1 MKLIGDDKIEA
12 ALGFLAT
19 ASEEIAAA
27 RAQRLRAE
35 FARKRTRAEL
45 IRKANEATAQAR
57 EAWAESHPDYA
68 RASEEECRAV
78 EQDEFLRDRRNVC
91 DTIIETWRTQEA
103 NQRAGG
109 SFR

>member
-1 MKLIGDDKIEA
+1 MRLISDDKIEA
-12 ALGFLAT
+12 ALNFLAT
-19 ASEEIAAA
+19 SSEEIAAA

-35 FARKRTRAEL
+35 FKRKRTRAEL

-68 RASEEECRAV
+68 KACEEECVAV
-78 EQDEFLRDRRNVC
+78 EADEFLRDRRNAA
-91 DTIIETWRTQEA
+91 DTIVETWRTQEA

-109 SFR
+109 QFR